1 MPTQLPVPTGTHTLT
16 PTSDVNQG
24 PLSFT
29 YEITWRIE
37 NAKDAIATVNFY
49 PKGGGGE
56 YTYSVMIYRLMG
68 LYSNTGGQPV
78 LVIREAYEWIRPMVR
93 HLVLI
98 TLSKHLARRLHHTSK
113 KAPIKSKLAM
123 VHLPELMCFCLPS
136 QTLFN

>member
-49 PKGGGGE
+49 PKGGG
-56 YTYSVMIYRLMG
+56 
-68 LYSNTGGQPV
+68 QPV

-93 HLVLI
+93 HLALI
-98 TLSKHLARRLHHTSK
+98 TLKIRHARRLHHTSK
-113 KAPIKSKLAM
+113 KAPIKSILAL
-123 VHLPELMCFCLPS
+123 VHLPES
-136 QTLFN
+136 R